1 MSSTIATSSAW
12 YYDKASEVLFVNEDT
27 HKVGINNN
35 APQYELQVD
44 GNIYAT
50 GYCNLPAFALSN
62 QIYPIATYSSNTS
75 AWGSNVASYSSNNM
89 VKNSNVVGVSNI
101 STSNVNLVTLQRN
114 GSNVIGTDAKI
125 DYNTWIKNGPQF
137 SNDNT
142 LAIAGLTLGA
152 LGIIGATGQILSS
165 TGAGQVLID
174 DLKNRVGNNE
184 IDDTY
189 DPDQASTENLK
200 THWNNVIFKPIYQNI
215 GKKEV
220 GFGSNIYIARNSGIY
235 SIDPNNLID
244 YDSGRTRRI
253 NNASTGV
260 SLIYD
265 TATSTS
271 VSKYILCSSNASI
284 GNIITA
290 PILLT
295 SNITTSN
302 ITSSNG
308 SFSNFSASNATTQ
321 NFSASNATVE
331 KFLCSTSFQVGQF
344 FVTPSGVYVG
354 DPVNPLT
361 SFLVI
366 DNVGNYRG
374 NITKE
379 QITNQEAFN
388 LNQMADGVVNWGSFQ
403 TSTNPLF
410 NSPFQFDMNALFE
423 VL

>member
-1 MSSTIATSSAW
+1 MATTIATSTSW
-12 YYDKASEVLFVNEDT
+12 FYDKSSEVLFVNEDT

-50 GYCNLPAFALSN
+50 GYCNLPAFAMSN

-89 VKNSNVVGVSNI
+89 VKNSNVVGVSNLA
-101 STSNVNLVTLQRN
+101 TSNINLVTLQRN

-152 LGIIGATGQILSS
+152 LGIVGAAGQILSS
-165 TGAGQVLID
+165 TGAGQVLLD

-189 DPDQASTENLK
+189 DPDQAESENLK

-215 GKKEV
+215 GKKEI
-220 GFGSNIYIARNSGIY
+220 GIGSNLYIARNCSIY

-253 NNASTGV
+253 NTASTGLTTIFDGV
-260 SLIYD
+260 
-265 TATSTS
+265 TSTL
-271 VSKYILCSSNASI
+271 VSKYILCSCNVSI
-284 GNIITA
+284 GSILTA
-290 PILLT
+290 PTILT

-302 ITSSNG
+302 ITSSNA
-308 SFSNFSASNATTQ
+308 SFSNCYASNANAQ
-321 NFSASNATVE
+321 NFFSSNASAE
-331 KFLCSTSFQVGQF
+331 KFLSSSIQVGNF
-344 FVTPSGVYVG
+344 FVTADGIYVG
-354 DPVNPLT
+354 NPINPLT

-366 DNVGNYRG
+366 DSSGNYKG
-374 NITKE
+374 TIAKE
-379 QITNQEAFN
+379 QINNQEAFN
-388 LNQMADGVVNWGSFQ
+388 LNQMADGVVNWGGFQ
-403 TSTNPLF
+403 TATNPLF
-410 NSPFQFDMNALFE
+410 NSPFTFDYNALFE